1 MRPGL
6 FTGQPSFLAVASY
19 LEGIAFAMSWGGGPN
34 AGPRL
39 SCFGLWLSHRFLI
52 YGSCWNWSRI
62 LLHVAGSEDAAFELL
77 PKLYRE
83 FAEQVDQLDI
93 VRMLEDL
100 KCQLESQ
107 FGRDWNSPDT
117 RVTADLRILEE

>member
-6 FTGQPSFLAVASY
+6 FTGQPSFLALACF
-19 LEGIAFAMSWGGGPN
+19 LEGIAFAMSWRGGPN
-34 AGPRL
+34 AGPRW
-39 SCFGLWLSHRFLI
+39 SCFGLWLSHRLLI
-52 YGSCWNWSRI
+52 YGSYWNWSRI
-62 LLHVAGSEDAAFELL
+62 VLHVAGSEDAAFELL

-100 KCQLESQ
+100 KCQLQSK
-107 FGRDWNSPDT
+107 FGHDWNSPDT
-117 RVTADLRILEE
+117 RVTADLRIFED